1 MARFFI
7 DRPIFAW
14 VIAFFIC
21 LGGVLAIFKLPVA
34 QYPIIAPPSIA
45 LSTAFPGAPVESLYT
60 STTRLIED
68 ELNGAANI
76 QSFESATDSF
86 GVIEINATF
95 APGTDPNNASVEVQN
110 RLKRV
115 EARLPAEVRQ
125 QGILVEE
132 ASAATLQIIT
142 LESTDGSMDEIS
154 LGDFLIRNV
163 INEIRRIPG
172 VGRATLYSTERSLRI
187 WIAPDKLRGLSLN
200 ASDVTKAISNQNVQ
214 VASGAVGA
222 QPSPATHKVNF
233 PIIVK
238 GQLTTPEA
246 FGAVVLR
253 ANPDGS
259 TVRLR
264 DVARIELGG
273 DDYKFTTRLNGGE
286 AAGISVTLAPDGN
299 ALETAKAIRATM
311 EELSQFFPD
320 NVKWDIPYDITPA
333 VEASLEKVLMTL
345 VEAVVLVFIVM
356 FLFLQN
362 IRYTLIPTIVVP
374 IALLGTTMV
383 MMLGGFSINVL
394 TMFGMVLAIGIL
406 VDDAIVVVENVE
418 RIMNEEGLSP
428 KEATRKAMGQITGA
442 IIGIT
447 LVLTAV
453 FIPMAF
459 FPGSV
464 GIIYRQFSVTMVTSI
479 AFSALLA
486 LTLTPALCA
495 TLLKPVPKG
504 HGHARGG
511 FFGWFN
517 RWVDRVTAGY
527 GAGVARLLKRSG
539 RVMVVY
545 LILLMGLGYAFVR
558 MPEGF
563 LPLEDQ
569 GFFTVDIQ
577 TPPGASFNRTLAAVK
592 KVEEH
597 LLAQPGVASVTI
609 VNGFSFSGQG
619 QMTSQAFVTLKP
631 WKERNAANSVKNL
644 VDGANQ
650 ALASYKDAVIQALE
664 PPPIDNLGNASGFS
678 LRLQDRGQ
686 KGYSALMAAQEQLL
700 SLARKSPILRN
711 VYVEGLP
718 PAPQAE
724 LVIDREKA
732 AALGV
737 NFEDV
742 NNTIQVNL
750 GSVYVNDFPN
760 RGKMQR
766 VIVQSADM
774 QRLNPS
780 DILNYGVKNAQGA
793 MTPISSFA
801 ELKWSMGPAQIV
813 GFNGYQSVRFT
824 GEPAPG
830 YTSGQAIAE
839 MEQLMKQLPRG
850 FGYTWTGQSQQE
862 KEAGSQASLLL
873 LLSIVIVFMCLA
885 ALYESWSIPFA
896 VMLVIPLGVVG
907 AVLAVNLRGM
917 PNDVY
922 FKIGLIT
929 IIGLSAKNAILIVE
943 FAKELWKPGVSLIDA
958 TVEAARL
965 RFRPIV
971 MTSLAFICGVVPL
984 AIATGAASQSQ
995 QAIGTGVMGGMI
1007 TATVLAIFFVPV
1019 FFVVVMRLFGR
1030 KEHAAE
1036 GAAPEKTPQDG
1047 PQAQPAPS
1055 GDAIA
1060 SAER

>member
-14 VIAFFIC
+14 VVALFIC
-21 LGGVLAIFKLPVA
+21 LGGALTIPQLPVA

-45 LSTAFPGAPVESLYT
+45 LSTAYPGASVENLYT
-60 STTRLIED
+60 GTTRLIED

-76 QSFESATDSF
+76 QSFESASDSF
-86 GVIEINATF
+86 GVVEITANF
-95 APGTDPNNASVEVQN
+95 EPGTDPGYAGVEVQN

-132 ASAATLQIIT
+132 ASAATLNIIT
-142 LESTDGSMDEIS
+142 LVSTDGSMDEVG

-172 VGRATLYSTERSLRI
+172 VGRATLYSTERSLRV
-187 WIAPDKLRGLSLN
+187 WIDPDKLRGLSLN
-200 ASDVTKAISNQNVQ
+200 PSDVTKAIQNQNVQ
-214 VASGAVGA
+214 IASGAVGA
-222 QPSPATHKVNF
+222 QPSPSTSAMNF

-238 GQLTTPEA
+238 GQMTEPEA

-264 DVARIELGG
+264 DIARIELGG
-273 DDYKFTTRLNGGE
+273 EDYKFTTRLNGGE

-299 ALETAKAIRATM
+299 ALQTAKAIRAKM

-320 NVKWDIPYDITPA
+320 NLKWDIPYDITPA
-333 VEASLEKVLMTL
+333 VEASIEKVLHTL
-345 VEAVVLVFIVM
+345 IEAVVLVFVVM

-374 IALLGTTMV
+374 IALLGTCTV
-383 MMLGGFSINVL
+383 MLLAGFSVNVL

-418 RIMNEEGLSP
+418 RIMNEEGLPP

-447 LVLTAV
+447 LVLIAV

-464 GIIYRQFSVTMVTSI
+464 GIIYRQFSIAMVTSI
-479 AFSALLA
+479 AFSAFLA
-486 LTLTPALCA
+486 LSLTPALCA
-495 TLLKPVPKG
+495 TLLKPIEKG
-504 HGHARGG
+504 HGHAKGG
-511 FFGWFN
+511 VFGWFN
-517 RWVDRVTAGY
+517 RVVDRETARY
-527 GAGVARLLKRSG
+527 GRGVQTLIAKSG
-539 RVMVVY
+539 RVMLVY
-545 LILLMGLGYAFVR
+545 LALVTGVAYAFVR
-558 MPEGF
+558 LPEGF
-563 LPLEDQ
+563 LPVEDQ

-577 TPPGASFNRTLAAVK
+577 TPPGSSFNRTLAAVK

-597 LLAQPGVASVTI
+597 LMAQPGVATVTI

-631 WKERNAANSVKNL
+631 WGERDADNSAAKL
-644 VDGANQ
+644 VEGTNK
-650 ALASYKDAVIQALE
+650 ALGSYKDAVIQALE

-678 LRLQDRGQ
+678 FRLQDRAQ

-700 SLARKSPILRN
+700 SLAKKSPVLQK

-737 NFEDV
+737 GFDDI

-766 VIVQSADM
+766 VIVQSEDL
-774 QRLNPS
+774 QRLNAA
-780 DILNYGVKNAQGA
+780 DLLNYGVKNSQGT
-793 MTPISSFA
+793 MVPMSSFA
-801 ELKWSMGPAQIV
+801 DLKWSVGPAQII
-813 GFNGYQSVRFT
+813 GFNGYQSVRIT
-824 GEPAPG
+824 GEPAAG
-830 YTSGQAIAE
+830 YTSGEAIAE
-839 MEQLMKQLPRG
+839 MERLATQLPKG
-850 FGYTWTGQSQQE
+850 FGFTWTGQSLQE
-862 KEAGSQASLLL
+862 KQAGSQASLLL
-873 LLSIVIVFMCLA
+873 ALSVLIVFLCLA
-885 ALYESWSIPFA
+885 ALYESWSIPFS
-896 VMLVIPLGVVG
+896 VLLVIPLGVVG
-907 AVLAVNLRGM
+907 AVAAVYLRGM

-943 FAKELWKPGVSLIDA
+943 FAKDLWKPGTSLVDA
-958 TVEAARL
+958 TVQAATL

-971 MTSLAFICGVVPL
+971 MTSLAFIFGVVPL
-984 AIATGAASQSQ
+984 AIATGAASKSQ

-1007 TATVLAIFFVPV
+1007 SATVLAVFFVPV
-1019 FFVVVMRLFGR
+1019 FFVVVMRLFKR
-1030 KEHAAE
+1030 KAVEAETRPEAEAAH
-1036 GAAPEKTPQDG
+1036 APEPHRI
-1047 PQAQPAPS
+1047 PA
-1055 GDAIA
+1055 
-1060 SAER
+1060 E

>member
-1 MARFFI
+1 MASFFI

-14 VIAFFIC
+14 VIALFIC
-21 LGGVLAIFKLPVA
+21 LGGLLAIPSLPVA

-45 LSTAFPGAPVESLYT
+45 LSTQFPGASVEDLYT
-60 STTRLIED
+60 GTTRLIED

-76 QSFESATDSF
+76 LSFESASDSF
-86 GVIEINATF
+86 GVIEIVANF
-95 APGTDPNNASVEVQN
+95 QPGTDPGYAGVEVQN

-142 LESTDGSMDEIS
+142 LVSTDGSVDEVG

-172 VGRATLYSTERSLRI
+172 VGRATLYSTERALRI
-187 WIAPDKLRGLSLN
+187 WIDPDKLRGLSLN
-200 ASDVTKAISNQNVQ
+200 ASDVAEAIQKQNAQ
-214 VASGAVGA
+214 IASGAVGA
-222 QPSPATHKVNF
+222 QPSPSAHPVNF

-238 GQLTTPEA
+238 GQMRAPEE
-246 FGAVVLR
+246 FGSILLR

-273 DDYKFTTRLNGGE
+273 DDYKFSTRLNGE
-286 AAGISVTLAPDGN
+286 QAAGISVTLAPDGN
-299 ALETAKAIRATM
+299 ALETAKAIRAKM
-311 EELSQFFPD
+311 EELSQFFPA
-320 NVKWDIPYDITPA
+320 NLKWDIPYDITPA
-333 VEASLEKVLMTL
+333 VEASIEKVMHTL
-345 VEAVVLVFIVM
+345 IEAVVLVFIVM

-374 IALLGTTMV
+374 IALLGTCMV
-383 MMLGGFSINVL
+383 MLLAGFSINVL

-418 RIMNEEGLSP
+418 RIMSREGLSP

-442 IIGIT
+442 IVGIT
-447 LVLTAV
+447 LVLVAV

-464 GIIYRQFSVTMVTSI
+464 GIIYQQFSVAMVASI
-479 AFSALLA
+479 AFSAFLA
-486 LTLTPALCA
+486 LSLTPALCA
-495 TLLKPVPKG
+495 TLLKPVEKG
-504 HGHARGG
+504 HVHAQGG
-511 FFGWFN
+511 VFGMFN
-517 RWVDRVTAGY
+517 RF
-527 GAGVARLLKRSG
+527 VARETARYGRGVSAFIARSG
-539 RVMVVY
+539 RVMMVY
-545 LILLMGLGYAFVR
+545 IALLIGLGYAYVR
-558 MPEGF
+558 LPEGF

-577 TPPGASFNRTLAAVK
+577 TPPGSSFNRTLAAVK
-592 KVEEH
+592 KVEQH
-597 LLAQPGVASVTI
+597 LMAQPGVDTVTMI
-609 VNGFSFSGQG
+609 NGYSYSGQG

-631 WKERNAANSVKNL
+631 WGERDEANSVSNL
-644 VDGANQ
+644 VNGTNAAMAN
-650 ALASYKDAVIQALE
+650 YRDAIIQALE

-678 LRLQDRGQ
+678 LRLQDRAQ

-700 SLARKSPILRN
+700 KLARQSPVLQN

-732 AALGV
+732 MALGV
-737 NFEDV
+737 DFEDI
-742 NNTIQVNL
+742 NKTIQVNL
-750 GSVYVNDFPN
+750 GSVYANDFPN

-766 VIVQSADM
+766 VIVQADDL
-774 QRLNPS
+774 QRLNAA
-780 DILNYGVKNAQGA
+780 DLLNYAIKNAQGT
-793 MTPISSFA
+793 MVPMSSFA
-801 ELKWSMGPAQIV
+801 ELKWSVGPAQII

-824 GEPAPG
+824 GEPSPG

-839 MEQLMKQLPRG
+839 MERLMEQLPKG
-850 FGYTWTGQSQQE
+850 FGYTWTGQSEQE
-862 KEAGSQASLLL
+862 KAAGSQASLLL
-873 LLSIVIVFMCLA
+873 ALSVLIVFLCLA
-885 ALYESWSIPFA
+885 ALYESWSIPFS
-896 VMLVIPLGVVG
+896 VLLVIPLGVVG
-907 AVLAVNLRGM
+907 ALAAVYLRDM

-922 FKIGLIT
+922 FKIALIT

-943 FAKELWKPGVSLIDA
+943 FAKELWKPGTSLKDA
-958 TVEAARL
+958 TVMAAQQ

-971 MTSLAFICGVVPL
+971 MTSLAFICGVIPL
-984 AIATGAASQSQ
+984 AVAVGAASQSQ

-1007 TATVLAIFFVPV
+1007 AATVLAIFFVPV
-1019 FFVVVMRLFGR
+1019 FFVVVMRFFQR
-1030 KEHAAE
+1030 KRLTAEELAEQRPARESEAPAGGAAE
-1036 GAAPEKTPQDG
+1036 PRT
-1047 PQAQPAPS
+1047 
-1055 GDAIA
+1055 
-1060 SAER
+1060 

>member
-7 DRPIFAW
+7 DRPVFAW
-14 VIAFFIC
+14 VVALFIM
-21 LGGVLAIFKLPVA
+21 LGGALTIPQLPIA
-34 QYPIIAPPSIA
+34 QYPIIAPPAIA
-45 LSTAFPGAPVESLYT
+45 LNTQYPGASVENLYT
-60 STTRLIED
+60 GTTRLIED

-76 QSFESATDSF
+76 LSFESASDSF
-86 GVIEINATF
+86 GVIEITANF
-95 APGTDPNNASVEVQN
+95 LPGTDPGYAGVEVQN

-132 ASAATLQIIT
+132 ASAATLNIIT
-142 LESTDGSMDEIS
+142 LVSTDGKTDEVG

-172 VGRATLYSTERSLRI
+172 VGRATLYSTERALRI
-187 WIAPDKLRGLSLN
+187 WIDPDKLRGLSLN
-200 ASDVTKAISNQNVQ
+200 AADVTKAIQNQNVQ
-214 VASGAVGA
+214 IASGAVGA
-222 QPSPATHKVNF
+222 QPSPEQHKVNY

-238 GQLTTPEA
+238 GQMTQPEA

-259 TVRLR
+259 NVRLR

-273 DDYKFTTRLNGGE
+273 DDYKFSTRLNGGE

-299 ALETAKAIRATM
+299 ALETAHAIRAKM

-320 NVKWDIPYDITPA
+320 TVKWDIPYDITPA
-333 VEASLEKVLMTL
+333 VQASIKKVMMTL
-345 VEAVVLVFIVM
+345 LEAVVLVFVVM

-374 IALLGTTMV
+374 IALLGTCMV
-383 MMLGGFSINVL
+383 MFLAGFSVNVL

-418 RIMNEEGLSP
+418 RIMNEEGLPP
-428 KEATRKAMGQITGA
+428 KEATAKAMSQITGA

-447 LVLTAV
+447 LVLIAV

-464 GIIYRQFSVTMVTSI
+464 GIIYRQFSIAMVTSI

-495 TLLKPVPKG
+495 TMLKPIAKG
-504 HGHARGG
+504 HGHAKGG

-517 RWVDRVTAGY
+517 RLVDRETARY
-527 GAGVARLLKRSG
+527 SRGVGWCIRKSA
-539 RVMVVY
+539 RVMAIYLVLVVG
-545 LILLMGLGYAFVR
+545 MAYAFLR
-558 MPEGF
+558 LPEGF
-563 LPLEDQ
+563 LPVEDQ

-577 TPPGASFNRTLAAVK
+577 TPPGSSFNRTLAAVK

-597 LLAQPGVASVTI
+597 LMAQPGVATVTI
-609 VNGFSFSGQG
+609 INGYSFSGQG
-619 QMTSQAFVTLKP
+619 QMTSQAFVTLKD
-631 WKERNAANSVKNL
+631 WSERDSANSASAL
-644 VDGANQ
+644 VEGTNK
-650 ALASYKDAVIQALE
+650 ALADYKDAVIQALD

-678 LRLQDRGQ
+678 FRLQDRAQ

-700 SLARKSPILRN
+700 SLAKKSPVLTG

-718 PAPQAE
+718 PAPEAE

-737 NFEDV
+737 NFEDI
-742 NNTIQVNL
+742 NDTIQVNL

-766 VIVQSADM
+766 VIVQSDDL
-774 QRLNPS
+774 QRLHAA
-780 DILNYGVKNAQGA
+780 DLLNYSVKNSQGT
-793 MTPISSFA
+793 MVPLSSIA
-801 ELKWSMGPAQIV
+801 ELKWGVGPAQII

-824 GEPAPG
+824 GEPAAG
-830 YTSGQAIAE
+830 YTTGDAIAE
-839 MEQLMKQLPRG
+839 MENLMKQLPKG
-850 FGYTWTGQSQQE
+850 FGYAWTGQSQQE

-873 LLSIVIVFMCLA
+873 ALSVLIVFLCLA
-885 ALYESWSIPFA
+885 ALYESWSIPFS
-896 VMLVIPLGVVG
+896 VLLVIPLGVIGSVA
-907 AVLAVNLRGM
+907 AVYLRGM

-943 FAKELWKPGVSLIDA
+943 FAKDLWRPGVSI
-958 TVEAARL
+958 VEASITAARL

-971 MTSLAFICGVVPL
+971 MTSLAFIFGVVPL
-984 AIATGAASQSQ
+984 AIATGAASKSQ

-1007 TATVLAIFFVPV
+1007 TATVLAVFFVPV
-1019 FFVVVMRLFGR
+1019 FFVVVMRIFQR
-1030 KEHAAE
+1030 QRVAE
-1036 GAAPEKTPQDG
+1036 GEESHDG
-1047 PQAQPAPS
+1047 PGIEDHKPSPPIPA
-1055 GDAIA
+1055 
-1060 SAER
+1060 E

>member
-1 MARFFI
+1 MASFFI

-14 VIAFFIC
+14 VIALFIC
-21 LGGVLAIFKLPVA
+21 LGGIIALPQLPVA

-45 LSTAFPGAPVESLYT
+45 LSTQFPGASVEDLYT
-60 STTRLIED
+60 GTTRLIED

-76 QSFESATDSF
+76 LSYESATDSF
-86 GVIEINATF
+86 GVIEIVANF
-95 APGTDPNNASVEVQN
+95 QPGTDPGYAGVEVQN

-142 LESTDGSMDEIS
+142 LVSTDGAVDEVG

-172 VGRATLYSTERSLRI
+172 VGRATLYSTERALRI
-187 WIAPDKLRGLSLN
+187 WIDPDKLRGLSLN
-200 ASDVTKAISNQNVQ
+200 ASDVTDAITKQNAQ
-214 VASGAVGA
+214 IASGAVGA
-222 QPSPATHKVNF
+222 QPSPSDHAVNF
-233 PIIVK
+233 PIVVK
-238 GQLTTPEA
+238 GQMRAPEE
-246 FGAVVLR
+246 FGSIVLR
-253 ANPDGS
+253 ANADGS

-273 DDYKFTTRLNGGE
+273 DDYKFSTRLDGGE

-299 ALETAKAIRATM
+299 ALQTAKAIRAKM
-311 EELSQFFPD
+311 EELSQFFPP
-320 NVKWDIPYDITPA
+320 NLKWDIPYDITPA
-333 VEASLEKVLMTL
+333 VEASITKVMHTL
-345 VEAVVLVFIVM
+345 IEAVVLVFLVM

-374 IALLGTTMV
+374 IALLGTCMV
-383 MMLGGFSINVL
+383 MMLAGFSINVL

-418 RIMNEEGLSP
+418 RIMAKEGLSP
-428 KEATRKAMGQITGA
+428 RDATRKAMGQITSA

-447 LVLTAV
+447 LVLVAV

-464 GIIYRQFSVTMVTSI
+464 GIIYQQFSVAMVTSI
-479 AFSALLA
+479 AFSAFLA
-486 LTLTPALCA
+486 LSLTPALCA
-495 TLLKPVPKG
+495 TILKPIEKG
-504 HGHARGG
+504 HVHAHGG
-511 FFGWFN
+511 VFGWFN
-517 RWVDRVTAGY
+517 RF
-527 GAGVARLLKRSG
+527 VARETTRYGRGVSALIARSG
-539 RVMVVY
+539 RVMMVY
-545 LILLMGLGYAFVR
+545 VAILIGLGYAFIR
-558 MPEGF
+558 LPEGF

-577 TPPGASFNRTLAAVK
+577 TPPGSSFNRTLAAVK

-597 LLAQPGVASVTI
+597 LMAQPGVASVTMI
-609 VNGFSFSGQG
+609 NGYSYSGQG

-631 WKERNAANSVKNL
+631 WGERDAANSAANL
-644 VDGANQ
+644 VNGTNAAMAN
-650 ALASYKDAVIQALE
+650 YRDAVIQALE

-678 LRLQDRGQ
+678 LRLQDRAQ

-700 SLARKSPILRN
+700 KLARQSSVVQN

-732 AALGV
+732 MAHGV
-737 NFEDV
+737 DFDDINK
-742 NNTIQVNL
+742 TIQVNL
-750 GSVYVNDFPN
+750 GSVYANDFPN

-766 VIVQSADM
+766 VIVQADDL
-774 QRLNPS
+774 QRLNAA
-780 DILNYGVKNAQGA
+780 DLLNYAVKNAQGT
-793 MTPISSFA
+793 MVPMSSFA
-801 ELKWSMGPAQIV
+801 ELKWSVGPAQIV
-813 GFNGYQSVRFT
+813 GFNGYQAVRFT

-830 YTSGQAIAE
+830 HTSGEAIAE
-839 MEQLMKQLPRG
+839 MERLMEQLPKG

-862 KEAGSQASLLL
+862 KAAGSQATLLL
-873 LLSIVIVFMCLA
+873 ALSILIVFMCLA
-885 ALYESWSIPFA
+885 ALYESWSIPFS

-907 AVLAVNLRGM
+907 SLAAVYLRDM

-922 FKIGLIT
+922 FKIALIT

-943 FAKELWKPGVSLIDA
+943 FAKEMWRPGTSLTRA
-958 TVEAARL
+958 TVMAAQQ

-971 MTSLAFICGVVPL
+971 MTSLAFIFGVIPL
-984 AIATGAASQSQ
+984 AIAVGAASRSQ

-1007 TATVLAIFFVPV
+1007 AATVLAIFFVPV
-1019 FFVVVMRLFGR
+1019 FFVFVMRLFQR
-1030 KEHAAE
+1030 KRLTADDLAEARPPPKMTPPASEPAAE
-1036 GAAPEKTPQDG
+1036 GKA
-1047 PQAQPAPS
+1047 
-1055 GDAIA
+1055 
-1060 SAER
+1060 

>member
-1 MARFFI
+1 MASFFI

-14 VIAFFIC
+14 VIALFIC
-21 LGGVLAIFKLPVA
+21 LGGLLALPSLPVA

-45 LSTAFPGAPVESLYT
+45 LSTQFPGASVEDLYT
-60 STTRLIED
+60 GTTRLIED

-76 QSFESATDSF
+76 LSFESASDSF
-86 GVIEINATF
+86 GVIEIVANF
-95 APGTDPNNASVEVQN
+95 QPGTDPGYAGVEVQN

-142 LESTDGSMDEIS
+142 LISTDGSVDEVG

-172 VGRATLYSTERSLRI
+172 VGRATLYSTERALRI
-187 WIAPDKLRGLSLN
+187 WIDPDKLRGLSLN
-200 ASDVTKAISNQNVQ
+200 ASDVAEAIQKQNAQ
-214 VASGAVGA
+214 IASGAVGA
-222 QPSPATHKVNF
+222 QPSPSAHPVNF

-238 GQLTTPEA
+238 GQMRAPEE
-246 FGAVVLR
+246 FGSILLR
-253 ANPDGS
+253 GNPDGS

-273 DDYKFTTRLNGGE
+273 DDYKFSTRLNGE
-286 AAGISVTLAPDGN
+286 QAAGISVTLAPDGN
-299 ALETAKAIRATM
+299 ALETAKAIRAKM
-311 EELSQFFPD
+311 EELSQFFPA
-320 NVKWDIPYDITPA
+320 NLKWDIPYDITPA
-333 VEASLEKVLMTL
+333 VEASIEKVMHTL
-345 VEAVVLVFIVM
+345 IEAVVLVFIVM

-374 IALLGTTMV
+374 IALLGTCMV
-383 MMLGGFSINVL
+383 MLLAGFSINVL

-418 RIMNEEGLSP
+418 RIMSREGLSP

-442 IIGIT
+442 IVGIT
-447 LVLTAV
+447 LVLVAV

-464 GIIYRQFSVTMVTSI
+464 GIIYQQFSVAMVASI
-479 AFSALLA
+479 AFSAFLA
-486 LTLTPALCA
+486 LSLTPALCA
-495 TLLKPVPKG
+495 TLLKPVEKG
-504 HGHARGG
+504 HVHAQGG
-511 FFGWFN
+511 VFGMFN
-517 RWVDRVTAGY
+517 RF
-527 GAGVARLLKRSG
+527 VARETARYGRGVSAFIARSG
-539 RVMVVY
+539 RVMMVY
-545 LILLMGLGYAFVR
+545 IALLIGLGYAYMR
-558 MPEGF
+558 LPEGF

-577 TPPGASFNRTLAAVK
+577 TPPGSSFNRTLAAVK
-592 KVEEH
+592 KVEQH
-597 LLAQPGVASVTI
+597 LMAQPGVDTVTMI
-609 VNGFSFSGQG
+609 NGYSYSGQG

-631 WKERNAANSVKNL
+631 WSERDEANSVSNL
-644 VDGANQ
+644 VNGTNAAMAN
-650 ALASYKDAVIQALE
+650 YRDAIIQALE

-678 LRLQDRGQ
+678 LRLQDRAQ

-700 SLARKSPILRN
+700 KLARQSPVLQN

-732 AALGV
+732 MAHGV
-737 NFEDV
+737 DFEDI
-742 NNTIQVNL
+742 NKTIQVNL
-750 GSVYVNDFPN
+750 GSVYANDFPN

-766 VIVQSADM
+766 VIVQADDL
-774 QRLNPS
+774 QRLNAA
-780 DILNYGVKNAQGA
+780 DLLNYSIKNAQGT
-793 MTPISSFA
+793 MVPMSSFA
-801 ELKWSMGPAQIV
+801 ELKWSVGPAQII

-839 MEQLMKQLPRG
+839 MERLMEQLPKG
-850 FGYTWTGQSQQE
+850 FGYTWTGQSEQE
-862 KEAGSQASLLL
+862 KAAGSQASLLL
-873 LLSIVIVFMCLA
+873 ALSVLIVFLCLA
-885 ALYESWSIPFA
+885 ALYESWSIPFS
-896 VMLVIPLGVVG
+896 VLLVIPLGVVG
-907 AVLAVNLRGM
+907 ALAAVYLRDM

-922 FKIGLIT
+922 FKIALIT

-943 FAKELWKPGVSLIDA
+943 FAKELWKPGTSLKDA
-958 TVEAARL
+958 TVMAAQQ

-971 MTSLAFICGVVPL
+971 MTSLAFICGVIPL
-984 AIATGAASQSQ
+984 AVAVGAASQSQ

-1007 TATVLAIFFVPV
+1007 AATVLAIFFVPV
-1019 FFVVVMRLFGR
+1019 FFVVVMRFFQRNRLTAEDLAEQRPARESEAPAGG
-1030 KEHAAE
+1030 AAE
-1036 GAAPEKTPQDG
+1036 PRT
-1047 PQAQPAPS
+1047 
-1055 GDAIA
+1055 
-1060 SAER
+1060 

>member
-1 MARFFI
+1 MASFFI
-7 DRPIFAW
+7 DRPVFAW
-14 VIAFFIC
+14 VVALFIC
-21 LGGVLAIFKLPVA
+21 LGGILTIPMLPVA

-45 LSTAFPGAPVESLYT
+45 LSTAFPGASVEDLYT
-60 STTRLIED
+60 GTTRLIED

-76 QSFESATDSF
+76 QSFESASDSF
-86 GVIEINATF
+86 GVVEITANF
-95 APGTDPNNASVEVQN
+95 EPGTDPGYAGVEVQN

-132 ASAATLQIIT
+132 ASAATLNIIT
-142 LESTDGSMDEIS
+142 LVSTDGSMDEVA

-172 VGRATLYSTERSLRI
+172 VGRATLYSTERSLRV
-187 WIAPDKLRGLSLN
+187 WVDPDKLRGLSLS
-200 ASDVTKAISNQNVQ
+200 AADVTKAIQRQNVQ
-214 VASGAVGA
+214 IASGAVGA
-222 QPSPATHKVNF
+222 QPSPSNHAVNF

-238 GQLTTPEA
+238 GQMRAPEE
-246 FGAVVLR
+246 FGAIVLR

-264 DVARIELGG
+264 DIARIELGG
-273 DDYKFTTRLNGGE
+273 EDYKFTTRLNGGE

-299 ALETAKAIRATM
+299 ALETAKAIRAKM
-311 EELSQFFPD
+311 EELSQFFPST
-320 NVKWDIPYDITPA
+320 VKWDIPYDITPA
-333 VEASLEKVLMTL
+333 VKASIKKVMMTL
-345 VEAVVLVFIVM
+345 VEAVVLVFVVM

-374 IALLGTTMV
+374 IALLGTCTV
-383 MMLGGFSINVL
+383 MLLAGFSVNVL

-428 KEATRKAMGQITGA
+428 KEATRKAMSQITGA

-447 LVLTAV
+447 LVLIAV

-464 GIIYRQFSVTMVTSI
+464 GIIYRQFSIAMVTSI

-486 LTLTPALCA
+486 LSLTPALCA
-495 TLLKPVPKG
+495 TLLKPVEKG
-504 HGHARGG
+504 HGHAKGG
-511 FFGWFN
+511 VFGWFN
-517 RWVDRVTAGY
+517 RFVDRETARY
-527 GAGVARLLKRSG
+527 GRGVQWTVAKSGRMMAIYLILVAGVAW
-539 RVMVVY
+539 
-545 LILLMGLGYAFVR
+545 AFVR
-558 MPEGF
+558 LPEGF
-563 LPLEDQ
+563 LPVEDQ

-577 TPPGASFNRTLAAVK
+577 TPPGSSFNRTLAAVK

-597 LLAQPGVASVTI
+597 LMAQPGVATVTI

-619 QMTSQAFVTLKP
+619 QMTSQAFVTLKD
-631 WKERNAANSVKNL
+631 WSERGPDQSAAAL
-644 VDGANQ
+644 VAGTNK
-650 ALASYKDAVIQALE
+650 ALGTYKDAVIQALE

-678 LRLQDRGQ
+678 FRLQDRAQ

-700 SLARKSPILRN
+700 SLARKSPILKN

-737 NFEDV
+737 SFEDI
-742 NNTIQVNL
+742 NETIQVNL
-750 GSVYVNDFPN
+750 GSVYTNDFPN

-766 VIVQSADM
+766 VIVQAEAA

-780 DILNYGVKNAQGA
+780 DLLNYAVKNQQGTMVPMA
-793 MTPISSFA
+793 SFA
-801 ELKWSMGPAQIV
+801 DLKWSVGPAQII
-813 GFNGYQSVRFT
+813 GFNGYQSVRIT
-824 GEPAPG
+824 GEPAAG
-830 YTSGQAIAE
+830 YTSGDAIAE
-839 MEQLMKQLPRG
+839 MERLMTQLPKG
-850 FGYTWTGQSQQE
+850 FGYTWTGQSLQE
-862 KEAGSQASLLL
+862 KQAGSQATLLL
-873 LLSIVIVFMCLA
+873 ALSVLIVFLCLA
-885 ALYESWSIPFA
+885 ALYESWSIPLS

-907 AVLAVNLRGM
+907 SVLGVIIRDM

-929 IIGLSAKNAILIVE
+929 IIGLSAKNAILIIE
-943 FAKELWKPGVSLIDA
+943 FARELWRPGTRLVEA
-958 TVEAARL
+958 TVEASRL

-971 MTSLAFICGVVPL
+971 MTSLAFIFGVVPL
-984 AIATGAASQSQ
+984 AIAVGAASKSQ

-1007 TATVLAIFFVPV
+1007 SATVLAVFLVPV
-1019 FFVVVMRLFGR
+1019 FFVVAMRLFQR
-1030 KEHAAE
+1030 RRVREE
-1036 GAAPEKTPQDG
+1036 GTAAPPQSLPEFKG
-1047 PQAQPAPS
+1047 EPAPTH
-1055 GDAIA
+1055 
-1060 SAER
+1060 

>member
-14 VIAFFIC
+14 VVALFIC
-21 LGGVLAIFKLPVA
+21 LGGALAIPQLPVA

-45 LSTAFPGAPVESLYT
+45 LSTAYPGASVENLYT
-60 STTRLIED
+60 GTTRLIED

-76 QSFESATDSF
+76 QSFESASDSF
-86 GVIEINATF
+86 GVVEITANF
-95 APGTDPNNASVEVQN
+95 EPGTDPGYAGVEVQN

-132 ASAATLQIIT
+132 ASAATLNIIT
-142 LESTDGSMDEIS
+142 LVSTDGSMDEVG

-172 VGRATLYSTERSLRI
+172 VGRATLYSTERSLRV
-187 WIAPDKLRGLSLN
+187 WIDPDKLRGLSLN
-200 ASDVTKAISNQNVQ
+200 PSDVTKAIQNQNVQ
-214 VASGAVGA
+214 IASGAVGA
-222 QPSPATHKVNF
+222 QPSPSTSAMNF
-233 PIIVK
+233 PIVVK
-238 GQLTTPEA
+238 GQMTEPEA

-259 TVRLR
+259 NVRLR
-264 DVARIELGG
+264 DIARIELGG
-273 DDYKFTTRLNGGE
+273 EDYKFTTRLNGGE

-299 ALETAKAIRATM
+299 ALQTAKAIRAKM
-311 EELSQFFPD
+311 EELAQFFPD
-320 NVKWDIPYDITPA
+320 NLKWDIPYDITPA
-333 VEASLEKVLMTL
+333 VEASIEKVLHTL
-345 VEAVVLVFIVM
+345 IEAVVLVFVVM

-374 IALLGTTMV
+374 IALLGTCTV
-383 MMLGGFSINVL
+383 MLLAGFSVNVL

-418 RIMNEEGLSP
+418 RIMNEEGLPP

-447 LVLTAV
+447 LVLIAV

-464 GIIYRQFSVTMVTSI
+464 GIIYRQFSIAMVTSI
-479 AFSALLA
+479 AFSAFLA
-486 LTLTPALCA
+486 LSLTPALCA
-495 TLLKPVPKG
+495 TLLKPIAKG
-504 HGHARGG
+504 HGHAKGG
-511 FFGWFN
+511 VFGWFN
-517 RWVDRVTAGY
+517 RMVDRETARY
-527 GAGVARLLKRSG
+527 GRGVQAFIAKSG
-539 RVMVVY
+539 RVMLVY
-545 LILLMGLGYAFVR
+545 LALVTGVAYAFVR
-558 MPEGF
+558 LPEGF
-563 LPLEDQ
+563 LPVEDQ

-577 TPPGASFNRTLAAVK
+577 TPPGSSFNRTLAAVK
-592 KVEEH
+592 AVEEH
-597 LLAQPGVASVTI
+597 LMAQPGVATVTI

-631 WKERNAANSVKNL
+631 WGERDAANAAAKL
-644 VDGANQ
+644 VEGTNK
-650 ALASYKDAVIQALE
+650 ALAGYKDAVIQALE

-678 LRLQDRGQ
+678 FRLQDRAQ

-700 SLARKSPILRN
+700 SLAKKSPILQK

-737 NFEDV
+737 GFDDIND
-742 NNTIQVNL
+742 TIQVNL

-766 VIVQSADM
+766 VIVQSEDL
-774 QRLNPS
+774 QRLNAA
-780 DILNYGVKNAQGA
+780 DLLNYGVKNSQGT
-793 MTPISSFA
+793 MVPMSSFA
-801 ELKWSMGPAQIV
+801 DLKWSVGPAQII
-813 GFNGYQSVRFT
+813 GFNGYQSVRIT
-824 GEPAPG
+824 GEPAAG
-830 YTSGQAIAE
+830 YTSGEAIAE
-839 MEQLMKQLPRG
+839 MERLATQLPKG
-850 FGYTWTGQSQQE
+850 FGYTWTGQSLQE
-862 KEAGSQASLLL
+862 KQAGSQASLLL
-873 LLSIVIVFMCLA
+873 ALSVLIVFLCLA
-885 ALYESWSIPFA
+885 ALYESWSIPFS
-896 VMLVIPLGVVG
+896 VLLVIPLGVVG
-907 AVLAVNLRGM
+907 AVAAVYLRGM

-943 FAKELWKPGVSLIDA
+943 FAKDLWKPGTSLVDA
-958 TVEAARL
+958 TVEAATL

-971 MTSLAFICGVVPL
+971 MTSLAFIFGVVPL
-984 AIATGAASQSQ
+984 AIATGAASKSQ

-1007 TATVLAIFFVPV
+1007 SATVLAVFFVPV
-1019 FFVVVMRLFGR
+1019 FFVVVMRIFKR
-1030 KEHAAE
+1030 KEAE
-1036 GAAPEKTPQDG
+1036 AGAAPEAVPVPDHHRV
-1047 PQAQPAPS
+1047 PA
-1055 GDAIA
+1055 
-1060 SAER
+1060 E

>member
-7 DRPIFAW
+7 DRPVFAW
-14 VIAFFIC
+14 VVALFIL
-21 LGGVLAIFKLPVA
+21 LGGALSIPQLPIA
-34 QYPIIAPPSIA
+34 QYPIIAPPAIA
-45 LSTAFPGAPVESLYT
+45 LSTSYPGASVENLYT
-60 STTRLIED
+60 GTTRLIED

-76 QSFESATDSF
+76 LSFESASDSF
-86 GVIEINATF
+86 GVVEITASF
-95 APGTDPNNASVEVQN
+95 QPGTDPGYAGVEVQN

-132 ASAATLQIIT
+132 ASAATLNIIT
-142 LESTDGSMDEIS
+142 LVSTDGKTDEVG

-172 VGRATLYSTERSLRI
+172 VGRATLYSTERALRI
-187 WIAPDKLRGLSLN
+187 WIDPDKLRGLSLN
-200 ASDVTKAISNQNVQ
+200 AADVTKAIGRQNVQ
-214 VASGAVGA
+214 IASGAVGA
-222 QPSPATHKVNF
+222 QPSPERHAVNF

-238 GQLTTPEA
+238 GQMTEPEA
-246 FGAVVLR
+246 FGAIVLR

-259 TVRLR
+259 NVRLR

-273 DDYKFTTRLNGGE
+273 DDYKFTTRLNGGP

-299 ALETAKAIRATM
+299 AIETAKAIRAKM

-320 NVKWDIPYDITPA
+320 TVKWDIPYDITPA
-333 VEASLEKVLMTL
+333 VDASIEKVLHTL
-345 VEAVVLVFIVM
+345 IEAVVLVFVVM

-374 IALLGTTMV
+374 IALFGTCTV
-383 MMLGGFSINVL
+383 MLLAGFSVNVL

-418 RIMNEEGLSP
+418 RIMNEEGLPP

-447 LVLTAV
+447 LVLIAV

-464 GIIYRQFSVTMVTSI
+464 GIIYRQFSIAMVTSI

-486 LTLTPALCA
+486 LSLTPALCA
-495 TLLKPVPKG
+495 TMLKPIEKG
-504 HGHARGG
+504 HGHAKGG
-511 FFGWFN
+511 VFGWFN
-517 RWVDRVTAGY
+517 HFVDRETARY
-527 GAGVARLLKRSG
+527 GRGVAWFIKKSG
-539 RVMVVY
+539 RVMLIY
-545 LILLMGLGYAFVR
+545 LVLVAGVAYAFMR
-558 MPEGF
+558 LPEGF

-577 TPPGASFNRTLAAVK
+577 TPPGSSFNRTEAAVK
-592 KVEEH
+592 RVEEH
-597 LLAQPGVASVTI
+597 LLAQPGVATVTVI
-609 VNGFSFSGQG
+609 NGFSFSGQG

-631 WKERNAANSVKNL
+631 WSERDAENSAAKL
-644 VDGANQ
+644 VEGTNK
-650 ALASYKDAVIQALE
+650 ALGGYKDAVIQALE

-678 LRLQDRGQ
+678 FRLQDRAQ

-700 SLARKSPILRN
+700 SLARKSPVLTK

-718 PAPQAE
+718 PAPEAE
-724 LVIDREKA
+724 LIIDREKA

-737 NFEDV
+737 DFEDI

-766 VIVQSADM
+766 VIVQSEDL
-774 QRLNPS
+774 QRLHAS
-780 DILNYGVKNAQGA
+780 DLLNYSVKNAQGT
-793 MTPISSFA
+793 MVPMSSFA
-801 ELKWSMGPAQIV
+801 DLKWGVGPAQII
-813 GFNGYQSVRFT
+813 GFNGYQSVRIT
-824 GEPAPG
+824 GDPAPG
-830 YTSGQAIAE
+830 YTTGDTIKE
-839 MEQLMKQLPRG
+839 MERLMTFLPKG
-850 FGYTWTGQSQQE
+850 FGYAWTGQSLQE

-873 LLSIVIVFMCLA
+873 ALSVLIVFLCLA
-885 ALYESWSIPFA
+885 ALYESWSIPIS
-896 VMLVIPLGVVG
+896 VLLVIPLGVIGSVA
-907 AVLAVNLRGM
+907 AVYLRGM

-943 FAKELWKPGVSLIDA
+943 FARELWKPGTNIVQA
-958 TVEAARL
+958 TIQAATL

-971 MTSLAFICGVVPL
+971 MTSLAFIFGVVPL
-984 AIATGAASQSQ
+984 AIATGASSKSQ

-1007 TATVLAIFFVPV
+1007 SATVLAVFFVPV
-1019 FFVVVMRLFGR
+1019 FFVVVMRLFKR
-1030 KEHAAE
+1030 KEVAAGENANTAPGAVHAPNGHSMPAE
-1036 GAAPEKTPQDG
+1036 
-1047 PQAQPAPS
+1047 
-1055 GDAIA
+1055 
-1060 SAER
+1060 